1 MASSLIQQGREM
13 FDGMNSMI
21 DEARQIEMLSR
32 IHGNAI
38 IKEIIERTRQGE
50 YGKNLDIGDSTEAF
64 RIMFYRA
71 LAGQRTRVLFMPKDI
86 MTYMAQDSI
95 IKAWDVL

>member
-1 MASSLIQQGREM
+1 MV
-13 FDGMNSMI
+13 
-21 DEARQIEMLSR
+21 MLLLKRLS
-32 IHGNAI
+32 
-38 IKEIIERTRQGE
+38 KEHVKVNN
-50 YGKNLDIGDSTEAF
+50 GKNLDIGDSTEAF